1 MLMNRK
7 QNLYAAFIVM
17 CAVFLLLGGCGKEKI
32 GPIGPAGAAGAQG
45 PAGNAN
51 IIQYEFT
58 NQKITNGLLNLQL
71 CISQAVV
78 DKSVIL
84 IYYNPIPE
92 ASTAWYPVPGL
103 GSGASYQIRY
113 LVYQASPAS
122 TTATA
127 KTTSGG
133 SSSTRSRG

>member
-1 MLMNRK
+1 MNRK

-71 CISQAVV
+71 YISQAVV

-92 ASTAWYPVPGL
+92 ASTAW
-103 GSGASYQIRY
+103 
-113 LVYQASPAS
+113 
-122 TTATA
+122 
-127 KTTSGG
+127 
-133 SSSTRSRG
+133 